1 VRFGYDTIRYSAG
14 GPIAGSS
21 FLLEGKGTFQPF
33 DNEMFGTARLDGER
47 YFPIVGRTHFFVRA
61 GLGTTFGGQLARQFY
76 LSSFDTLRGIPFGRD
91 DLLIGRH
98 YLFSTAELQV
108 PLNAIIRLL
117 IVTDIEAIA
126 GIDFG
131 MVGQRAWDSGQPDPL
146 GGADPFSGVTAVF
159 EDLWSS
165 RVLAPVVGLNFGLG
179 PLVIRLH
186 FARPL
191 DIGAPL
197 PNANSAEWVT
207 NFSIRILGF
216 EGLLG
221 SQSSKRNAHAGF
233 TAAGPNTRW

>member
-1 VRFGYDTIRYSAG
+1 
-14 GPIAGSS
+14 
-21 FLLEGKGTFQPF
+21 
-33 DNEMFGTARLDGER
+33 
-47 YFPIVGRTHFFVRA
+47 
-61 GLGTTFGGQLARQFY
+61 
-76 LSSFDTLRGIPFGRD
+76 
-91 DLLIGRH
+91 LIGRH
-98 YLFSTAELQV
+98 YFFSTAELQV

-131 MVGQRAWDSGQPDPL
+131 AVGQRAWNDPQIDPL
-146 GGADPFSGVTAVF
+146 VGADSLAGLRSVWN
-159 EDLWSS
+159 DLWGA

-197 PNANSAEWVT
+197 PNAGSSEWVT

-221 SQSSKRNAHAGF
+221 KRSVGSEAAVQKGHAGYS
-233 TAAGPNTRW
+233 AAGPNMSW